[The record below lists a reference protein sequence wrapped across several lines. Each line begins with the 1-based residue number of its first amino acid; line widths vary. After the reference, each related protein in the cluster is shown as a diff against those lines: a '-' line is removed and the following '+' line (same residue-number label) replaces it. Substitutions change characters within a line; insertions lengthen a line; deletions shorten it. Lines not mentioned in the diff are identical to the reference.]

1 MDYVLKE
8 FDGNKTLLYA
18 WFSAMFTRVD
28 VLMWSRNG
36 GDELVIIAEKIKKEL
51 HRVELIANRFDEES
65 EISRIN
71 TTAFKYPYKVSSE
84 LFQVLADCLTYHT
97 STLGYFDITVNS
109 INGFTKGIAHIVL
122 DHVTDTIRLLHPD
135 VRIDLSGYIKGYVL
149 RAVRNLLLQEEINN
163 TLVNLGNSSVLA
175 LGSHPNGEGW
185 KISLSELTVTKE
197 CVLHN
202 QCLTTSGNKENTSWP
217 IVQPLTH
224 KVIACH
230 QPVSVI
236 TDDPAIGEV
245 LSTALY
251 IASDE
256 EKQLI
261 LNQLQG
267 KIAFQD

>member
-163 TLVNLGNSSVLA
+163 ALVNLGNQEFLVM
-175 LGSHPNGEGW
+175 
-185 KISLSELTVTKE
+185 LT
-197 CVLHN
+197 CR
-202 QCLTTSGNKENTSWP
+202 
-217 IVQPLTH
+217 I
-224 KVIACH
+224 
-230 QPVSVI
+230 
-236 TDDPAIGEV
+236 
-245 LSTALY
+245 
-251 IASDE
+251 
-256 EKQLI
+256 
-261 LNQLQG
+261 
-267 KIAFQD
+267 F